1 MKFPTIVLAL
11 SGIASAQ
18 FPFGGMGGGGD
29 FGGGWGFAPSCAVC
43 VSFAFAMRTLEL
55 IRNSAIMFFFRISHM
70 ECVECV
76 VRTMH
81 QHSSSS
87 KLRLLGLSKRI
98 IFHPLRLAIIFML

>member
-1 MKFPTIVLAL
+1 M
-11 SGIASAQ
+11 
-18 FPFGGMGGGGD
+18 
-29 FGGGWGFAPSCAVC
+29 GGGWGFAPSCAVC
-43 VSFAFAMRTLEL
+43 ISFTFASRTEEL
-55 IRNSAIMFFFRISHM
+55 IIYSAIMFFFRIFHM

-98 IFHPLRLAIIFML
+98 IFHPLSFAIIFML